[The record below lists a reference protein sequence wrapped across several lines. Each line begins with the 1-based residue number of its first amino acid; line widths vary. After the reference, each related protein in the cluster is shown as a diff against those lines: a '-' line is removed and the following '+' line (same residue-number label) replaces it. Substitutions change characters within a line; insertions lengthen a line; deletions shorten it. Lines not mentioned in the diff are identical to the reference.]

1 MDDGSITLLV
11 ALIVLIA
18 FSAFFSASETAFSSL
33 NQIRLK
39 SRAEEGDTSAARVLA
54 MAEKYDKLLSSILI
68 GNNIVNIA
76 AASIGTVLFTKWLGA
91 ERGAT
96 TSTIVLTV
104 VVLIFGEVTPKTLA
118 KEMPETIATAVSPV
132 LSLLLTLFTP
142 LTWLFS
148 QWKKLLG
155 RFVHSSESDAITEG
169 ELITMVSEAENDG
182 ELTDRIY
189 WGYPTFFNTTD
200 AALSD
205 PTLILGEKLLDTSLG
220 LRKVPVDTV
229 YYPVHDLVFGTQEI
243 NIGQDDLQA
252 HLIRATAALG
262 VITTETNGNAFSE
275 SIDSMWIYISNIY
288 SNLNYFSA
296 QPEGTVKTIRFG
308 LIPNADRKEFSNK
321 FVSVFPSQPNPM
333 IQVFVQMKNG
343 DLKHYQ
349 QKLTTQ
355 LSAGTKTTVNLSMD
369 GVLLEEGGTGGFQVD
384 QWKEQNDSIH
394 IPLN

>member
-1 MDDGSITLLV
+1 M
-11 ALIVLIA
+11 
-18 FSAFFSASETAFSSL
+18 
-33 NQIRLK
+33 
-39 SRAEEGDTSAARVLA
+39 
-54 MAEKYDKLLSSILI
+54 
-68 GNNIVNIA
+68 
-76 AASIGTVLFTKWLGA
+76 
-91 ERGAT
+91 
-96 TSTIVLTV
+96 LT
-104 VVLIFGEVTPKTLA
+104 
-118 KEMPETIATAVSPV
+118 
-132 LSLLLTLFTP
+132 
-142 LTWLFS
+142 
-148 QWKKLLG
+148 
-155 RFVHSSESDAITEG
+155 
-169 ELITMVSEAENDG
+169 
-182 ELTDRIY
+182 
-189 WGYPTFFNTTD
+189 
-200 AALSD
+200 
-205 PTLILGEKLLDTSLG
+205 
-220 LRKVPVDTV
+220 
-229 YYPVHDLVFGTQEI
+229 
-243 NIGQDDLQA
+243 IGQDDLQA